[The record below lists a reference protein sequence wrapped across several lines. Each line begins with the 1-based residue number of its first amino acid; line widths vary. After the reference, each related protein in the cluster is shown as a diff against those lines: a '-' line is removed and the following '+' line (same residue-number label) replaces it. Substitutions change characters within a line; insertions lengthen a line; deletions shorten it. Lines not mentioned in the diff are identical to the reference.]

1 MRPGQSSVEFVLTV
15 NKVNRSSAFND
26 FRNFSP
32 ETKLEKFEVVTTQ
45 TFRSNFLERKKTRR
59 LLNWSAIETVGQLIW
74 YVDEWNLELNVILA
88 QTKLIQLVL
97 PQAAQLSNF

>member
-1 MRPGQSSVEFVLTV
+1 MRSGQSTVEFVLTV
-15 NKVNRSSAFND
+15 NKVNRSSGFNDVNAFNDFNGFNDVNAFND

-59 LLNWSAIETVGQLIW
+59 LLN
-74 YVDEWNLELNVILA
+74 
-88 QTKLIQLVL
+88 
-97 PQAAQLSNF
+97 